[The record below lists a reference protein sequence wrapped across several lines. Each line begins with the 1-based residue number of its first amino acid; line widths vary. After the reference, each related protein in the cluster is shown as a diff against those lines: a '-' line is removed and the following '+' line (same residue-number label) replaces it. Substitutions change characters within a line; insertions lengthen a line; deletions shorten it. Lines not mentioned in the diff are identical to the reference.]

1 MKISLFFL
9 ILLVLP
15 LTTRGWASDYKLGG
29 YYRSWAGAEY
39 APEDIPFAHLTHIF
53 NAFAWPEKNGDLSY
67 EYGFEN
73 ARLVTL
79 AHRHGVKVLVSLGGA
94 SASYGFSDMTA
105 SDAARAKF
113 EDNII
118 NFVREHQYDGI
129 DIDWEFPQNATD
141 RINMVK
147 LVNELRQRLDAL
159 GQGYLLTMAVPVGN
173 WYGQWFQFDVLK
185 NAVDW
190 FNAMT
195 YDFHGSWTNHSGHN
209 APLYSP
215 SPALDNC
222 GSADDGIKYLRYQRG
237 IPPEKLVMGLAFYG
251 REFNTSGLYKPS
263 TGGDRTYGYADIVPL
278 IGNGWI
284 YHWDNVCKVPYLTNS
299 AGTKLI
305 TYDDSASVALKC
317 QYAKD
322 RTLAGC
328 MIWALGHDRIADRQ
342 VLLQTAAEQ
351 LNIATAL
358 ENLAT
363 APLPRAFDLQT
374 FPNPFN
380 SALRIRFDLK
390 KTSFV
395 RLSVADADGRQVKLL
410 AQREF
415 AAGRHTLIWNAANQA
430 SGMYFILLK
439 SKENQQIKKVVL
451 IK

>member
-1 MKISLFFL
+1 MKTRLKYLLLGLLF
-9 ILLVLP
+9 
-15 LTTRGWASDYKLGG
+15 LTQVFAANYKLGG
-29 YYRSWAGAEY
+29 YYRSWAQSEY
-39 APEDIPFAHLTHIF
+39 PPSSIPFDHVTHIF

-67 EYGFEN
+67 EYGFTN
-73 ARLVTL
+73 RQLITL
-79 AHRHGVKVLVSLGGA
+79 AHQHGVKVLVSLGGA
-94 SASYGFSDMTA
+94 SSSYGFSDMTA

-118 NFVREHQYDGI
+118 NFVRDNQYDGI

-147 LVNELRQRLDAL
+147 LVTELRQRLDAL
-159 GQGYLLTMAVPVGN
+159 GQGYLLTMAVPVEN

-185 NAVDW
+185 NSVDW

-215 SPALDNC
+215 SSAIDNC

-237 IPPEKLVMGLAFYG
+237 IPAEKIVMGLAFYG

-263 TGGDRTYGYADIVPL
+263 TGGDRTYGYADIAGL

-284 YHWDNVCKVPYLTNS
+284 YHWDNVSKVPYLTNS

-305 TYDDSASVALKC
+305 TYDDSTSIALKC
-317 QYAKD
+317 QYARNKA
-322 RTLAGC
+322 LAGC
-328 MIWALGHDRIADRQ
+328 MIWALGHDKIGSRQ
-342 VLLQTAAEQ
+342 LLLQTAAEQ
-351 LNIATAL
+351 LNIATAIEL
-358 ENLAT
+358 
-363 APLPRAFDLQT
+363 RAAMKIPQDFKLQT

-380 SALRIRFDLK
+380 NALRIRFELANQA
-390 KTSFV
+390 FV
-395 RLSVADADGRQVKLL
+395 RLSVVDAEGRQVGRL
-410 AQREF
+410 AQGEF
-415 AAGRHTLIWNAANQA
+415 AAGRHTLVWNAANEV
-430 SGMYFILLK
+430 SGMYFVVLQTGE
-439 SKENQQIKKVVL
+439 SQQIKKVAL